1 MTFLVAYD
9 GSPLAK
15 SALLR
20 AAEFEPTVDDV
31 LHVVT
36 VVPADGD
43 LARERGWLDPAETFS
58 RQGITDDVEREVA
71 DFVDDAVV
79 HCRFAEKYAPRG
91 RLTRMIRTVADEL
104 DASVLFVGSE
114 SAGRLVSGLASVG
127 QGVAYGE
134 YDLHVVRRP
143 HPALA

>member
-1 MTFLVAYD
+1 MTFLVGYD

-20 AAEFEPTVDDV
+20 AAEFESAIDGE

-36 VVPADGD
+36 VVPVDGD
-43 LARERGWLDPAETFS
+43 LARERGWLDAGETFS
-58 RQGITDDVEREVA
+58 RQRITDDVTREVGN
-71 DFVDDAVV
+71 FVDGATV
-79 HCRFAEKYAPRG
+79 HCRFVEKYAPRG
-91 RLTRMIRTVADEL
+91 RTTRMIRTVADEL
-104 DASVLFVGSE
+104 DATVLFVGSE

-143 HPALA
+143 HPSLA